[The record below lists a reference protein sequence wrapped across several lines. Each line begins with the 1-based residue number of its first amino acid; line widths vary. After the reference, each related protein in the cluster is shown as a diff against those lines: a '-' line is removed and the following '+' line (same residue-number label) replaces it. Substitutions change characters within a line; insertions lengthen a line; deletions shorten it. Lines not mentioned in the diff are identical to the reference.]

1 MKTDLIRVRLTAVLI
16 AVSALTIWGYCQETP
31 SVSIGPVKVAEG
43 AYFLGDFGCNIAASV
58 GPDGVLIIDSGY
70 KESTDQVLS
79 ALKKVTD
86 AAIHFVMDTHFHFDH
101 VGGNEALAREGAV
114 IISQEQARA
123 RMTLPW
129 NAKILDVQWPKLQ
142 PYPAAA
148 LARISYAE
156 SLKVHFN
163 GEEIE
168 ALHLPA
174 AHTDGDVIIR
184 FKKAN
189 FIHTGDLFL
198 SNGFTI
204 IDLDSGGTIDGYL
217 AAVDKIISLCD
228 DKTVVMPGHGPV
240 SNREGLLSYRHM
252 LSVARDRIAALIKER
267 KTLEEVVAADI
278 TAGLYKAG
286 KSWLDPR
293 LFVYC
298 VYMDLIK
305 RQGSSKISVR
315 R

>member
-1 MKTDLIRVRLTAVLI
+1 MKTDSIGLRLTAVLVV
-16 AVSALTIWGYCQETP
+16 VSALTLWGYCQETQAE
-31 SVSIGPVKVAEG
+31 SIGAVKVAEG
-43 AYFLGDFGCNIAASV
+43 AYFAGDFGCNIAASI

-70 KESTDQVLS
+70 EGSTDQVLS
-79 ALKKVTD
+79 ALKKATN
-86 AAIHFVMDTHFHFDH
+86 AAIRFVVNTRFHFDH
-101 VGGNEALAREGAV
+101 VGGNEALTREGAV

-148 LARISYAE
+148 LARIGYAE
-156 SLKVHFN
+156 SLKVYFN

-174 AHTDGDVIIR
+174 AHSDGDVIIR

-189 FIHTGDLFL
+189 FVHTGDLFL

-217 AAVDKIISLCD
+217 AAVDKIISFCD

-240 SNREGLLSYRHM
+240 SNREGLQSYRHM
-252 LSVARDRIAALIKER
+252 LAVAKDRIAALIKEK
-267 KTLEEVVAADI
+267 KTLEEVVAADV
-278 TAGLYKAG
+278 TAGLYKGG
-286 KSWLDPR
+286 KSWLDPK

-298 VYMDLIK
+298 VYTDLIRK
-305 RQGSSKISVR
+305 R
-315 R
+315 